1 MQQKR
6 KAHRRLVKTMN
17 DKFKIGDL
25 VKINNERSEWEYL
38 NEKSENH
45 PLRKQGV
52 VLEVTEINY
61 VIRFGNFTAFLKEKD
76 LVKLSEG

>member
-1 MQQKR
+1 MD
-6 KAHRRLVKTMN
+6 N
-17 DKFKIGDL
+17 KFKIGDL
-25 VKINNERSEWEYL
+25 VKIDSERSEWQHL

-52 VLEVTEINY
+52 VLDVTEINY
-61 VIRFGNFTAFLKEKD
+61 IIRFGNFTAFLKEKD